1 MSEIRATTISDLA
14 GTGPVTLTRQTTI
27 KAWVNFDGTGTIG
40 ARDSYNLSSLTDS
53 GTGKYDINMT
63 SAMGY
68 NDGSYGM
75 NMDVQQRD
83 SNDDGN
89 CRVWG
94 VRKGIGV
101 SITGSKLPIQAG
113 PWFYDTI
120 YGFDDSNFITV
131 SIYGD
136 LA

>member
-1 MSEIRATTISDLA
+1 MSDIRANTISDAA
-14 GTGPVTLTRQTTI
+14 GTGPIDLYKQTTI

-40 ARDSYNLSSLTDS
+40 ARDSYNLSSLTDG
-53 GTGKYDINMT
+53 GTGKYDINIT

-68 NDGSYGM
+68 SGGSYGM
-75 NMDVQQRD
+75 NMDCMNRD
-83 SNDDGN
+83 ANDDGN

-94 VRKGIGV
+94 VRKGSAIP
-101 SITGSKLPIQAG
+101 ITGSKLPVQTG
-113 PWFYDTI
+113 PWSNEANQSFA
-120 YGFDDSNFITV
+120 DSNFITI